1 MALYEGLCTNCGSLL
16 RVDDSQESVRC
27 IFCWGE
33 SDSEA
38 AINLMNKNDIEYP
51 NEAYAEPSAEEKAEA
66 LKAQGMG
73 GVVMRQEPKV
83 KRKEKKTGK
92 LTPKEKVAL
101 QNKPLVKPE
110 VSKKHKIA
118 ILAGVAAFV
127 IALAAIGL
135 PIYFLRENKADEI
148 MQKLPEHVALSN
160 AKEKVDLHRQDNHI
174 ITIVSPETVTQEQAE
189 ETFLAFSKVYSE
201 VYGISEEDAKNKVEL
216 KLLDNYTGGFRV
228 KVKDGSITSTSLEKV
243 KN

>member
-1 MALYEGLCTNCGSLL
+1 MAVYEGLCTNCGSLL
-16 RVDDSQESVRC
+16 RVDDSQEKVRC

-38 AINLMNKNDIEYP
+38 AINLMGRDDVEYP

-83 KRKEKKTGK
+83 NRKEKKTGK

-110 VSKKHKIA
+110 VSKKHKIT
-118 ILAGVAAFV
+118 IVAGVVAFV
-127 IALAAIGL
+127 LVLAAIGL

-148 MQKLPEHVALSN
+148 MQKLPEHVALASS
-160 AKEKVDLHRQDNHI
+160 KEKVDLHRQDNHI
-174 ITIVSPETVTQEQAE
+174 ITIVSPKAVTKKQAE
-189 ETFLAFSKVYSE
+189 ETFLAFSKVYAE
-201 VYGISEEDAKNKVEL
+201 VYGISEEAAKNKVEV
-216 KLLDNYTGGFRV
+216 KLLDNVTGGFRV
-228 KVKDGSITSTSLEKV
+228 KIKDGSVISTSLEKN